1 MSTVL
6 WQYLIFVILIFAIGI
21 YCVIATYN
29 LVRLL
34 IGLELTIKSATLLLI
49 VAGSLVGHPYLT
61 QSMVITLIVIEVVVM
76 VVSTGVVL
84 NVYRHT
90 KTLDTRMLRK
100 LKG

>member
-6 WQYLIFVILIFAIGI
+6 WQYLIFVILLFAIGI

-49 VAGSLVGHPYLT
+49 VAGSVVGHPYLT

>member
-1 MSTVL
+1 MSAML
-6 WQYLIFVILIFAIGI
+6 WQYLIFIILLFTIGI

-29 LVRLL
+29 LIRLL
-34 IGLELTIKSATLLLI
+34 IGLELMIKSVTLLLI
-49 VAGSLVGHPYLT
+49 VAGSLTGHPYLT

-76 VVSTGVVL
+76 VVATGVVL

-90 KTLDTRMLRK
+90 KTLDTRTLRK